1 MAINRFSKGRT
12 FARFTPDT
20 LEKMSILPSFYSG
33 LYSERE
39 QTKGLLR
46 NLGIRPA
53 AMDAEAANKITSDFS
68 DKLQEDS
75 KQFLKTGF
83 SDPSSREMISTLVS
97 DYQDLQK
104 GDIFHINARGD
115 YFRNVNEQFKKYKEN
130 ADSAGELSWIEDQ
143 QSDWVNQSMKTGL
156 KDEEGNYLDLPTPD
170 YTGYVDL
177 YEKFSEMAED
187 VDVLSN
193 YQITEDGIVTIEE
206 RPENAFNSMLFAFLG
221 DRGNMEYIQKYE
233 KLYGNSGIAETEDK
247 TGYEFLN
254 KDGSF
259 DTSTLIGGI
268 AQQVFNAKFGQST
281 SLTQFKGGS
290 SSSFGPNGSFASA
303 PFAFSEM
310 KSVDVG
316 NYNSFRILREGLNEQ
331 RFAYKV
337 ADDAV
342 TQATMPAIEQ
352 VKNLSNVDVSKTLD
366 TKQYPEFLSDLVS
379 NLKLTPKDRL
389 AAITRTFEDY
399 NFSKSDARDLT
410 NALLAEDNL
419 ESLRLRNALNEWGI
433 LNDNKNQE
441 FDKVNVTQNALDAAL
456 RKTNQN
462 WVPTSVNTPA
472 YFGEGEIVYND
483 VNDIETRSAEA
494 TSLFVQRIRE
504 AYLEG
509 GPASVEAQM
518 FKAEPPSEE
527 AFEKDLYKLE
537 NALNS
542 LVWSLDYSKD
552 SAPDLNDVRLALEEI
567 GEELEYINLEPYNS
581 GFGLA
586 FGSTLGTLGQ
596 DVLGPSFR
604 MFWELPKRMIQGEE
618 DLSQAEVELA
628 SLAQGKPGASMTY
641 RDLMYPLKYAAEAIY
656 ENKESSQVVGDDYY
670 VKSALITVQDTPGGK
685 KLNEALSGFKNAFVQ
700 LISPEMMVN
709 LRTVN
714 GISYLEELKRKDISI
729 ANINELDISEA
740 TVQLGAHTGTDGFPV
755 TTLVVSGSV
764 NVTQTGAGTKKKN
777 LPQVH
782 FDLSELPVYRQQ
794 LDALNSLIWLTSNK
808 AASKPSTMGTKFDQ
822 GQAQVASF
830 YNQIVGKDVIVN
842 NPVLQKRLTEPPTD
856 ENQTFNVSIDAG
868 EYTNDP
874 SIFELPTLQLHAVP
888 LLEKNEDGETVQVPG
903 KYVWNVRGAGA
914 LANRGSTSVEQ
925 LSAFYG
931 QIGKFIYDNSYGR
944 K

>member
-20 LEKMSILPSFYSG
+20 LEKMSILPNFYSG
-33 LYSERE
+33 LYSQRE

-115 YFRNVNEQFKKYKEN
+115 YFRNVNEQFKKYKED

-143 QSDWVNQSMKTGL
+143 QSDWMNQSMKTSL

-193 YQITEDGIVTIEE
+193 YKITEDGIVTIEE

-268 AQQVFNAKFGQST
+268 AQQVFNAKFGRST
-281 SLTQFKGGS
+281 SLTQFKGGD

-303 PFAFSEM
+303 PLFDISES
-310 KSVDVG
+310 KDDETRF
-316 NYNSFRILREGLNEQ
+316 YNSMEVFQNGLNEQ
-331 RFAYKV
+331 RLAYKV
-337 ADDAV
+337 ADEAL
-342 TQATMPAIEQ
+342 TRSTMPAIEQ
-352 VKNLSNVDVSKTLD
+352 VKNNSNVDISNTVKTEE
-366 TKQYPEFLSDLVS
+366 YPEFLSDISS
-379 NLKLTPKDRL
+379 NLKLAPKDQL
-389 AAITRTFEDY
+389 AAITKTLKDY
-399 NFSKSDARDLT
+399 GFSESDANTLKA
-410 NALLAEDNL
+410 ALLSEDL
-419 ESLRLRNALNEWGI
+419 QSRQLRGAVGQWGI
-433 LNDNKNQE
+433 LNDEKNQKLDVLTATE
-441 FDKVNVTQNALDAAL
+441 NASGALL
-456 RKTNQN
+456 RKVDEK
-462 WVPTSVNTPA
+462 WVPISVNTPG
-472 YFGEGEIVYND
+472 YFGEGEVTYNNVID
-483 VNDIETRSAEA
+483 LEKHKADAS
-494 TSLFVQRIRE
+494 SQFVQHLRE

-509 GPASVEAQM
+509 GRASVEAQM
-518 FKAEPPSEE
+518 FKAEPPNEE
-527 AFEKDLYKLE
+527 AFEKELYKLE

-542 LVWSLDYSKD
+542 LVWNLDYSKD
-552 SAPDLNDVRLALEEI
+552 SAPDINDVRLAIEEI
-567 GEELEYINLEPYNS
+567 SLGLDYINLEPYSS
-581 GFGLA
+581 GMGLA
-586 FGSTLGTLGQ
+586 FGSTIGTLFQ
-596 DVLGPSFR
+596 DYAGPFFR
-604 MFWELPKRMIQGEE
+604 SLLETPKRMILGEE
-618 DLSQAEVELA
+618 GPSQADLEL
-628 SLAQGKPGASMTY
+628 GALIEGRKGANMAF
-641 RDLMYPLKYAAEAIY
+641 RDLIYPTKYAAEAIY
-656 ENKESSQVVGDDYY
+656 KNQEAAQVVGDNYY

-685 KLNEALSGFKNAFVQ
+685 KLNEALSGFKNAFLQ
-700 LISPEMMVN
+700 QISPEMMVN
-709 LRTVN
+709 LQTVN
-714 GISYLEELKRKDISI
+714 GTSYLQELEKKGIGI
-729 ANINELDISEA
+729 ANINEIDISEA

-764 NVTQTGAGTKKKN
+764 NVAQTGAGTKKKT

-782 FDLSELPVYRQQ
+782 FDLSELPVYNQQ

-808 AASKPSTMGTKFDQ
+808 AASKGSTLGTKFDQ

-830 YNQIVGKDVIVN
+830 YNQMVGKDVIQN
-842 NPVLQKRLTEPPTD
+842 NAVIQKRLTTPP
-856 ENQTFNVSIDAG
+856 ENKDSYFNVELDAG
-868 EYTNDP
+868 EYYPNFQMP
-874 SIFELPTLQLHAVP
+874 SLQVYAVP
-888 LLEKNEDGETVQVPG
+888 LLERNEKGKLVRVPD
-903 KYVWNVRGAGA
+903 KYTWNVLGAGA
-914 LANRGSTSVEQ
+914 LGSAGSTSVEQ
-925 LSAFYG
+925 LSALYG
-931 QIGKFIYDNSYGR
+931 QIGKYLYDNTHGR